1 MTDLDKK
8 IKELEE
14 QLKELK
20 HQKAVAELG
29 EEKDY
34 KAFLDK
40 KIFDV
45 NDYNNPWKLKI
56 WDHSK
61 EIMKIFETF
70 TDLFNYLEN
79 KMKKG
84 WKFSVYFIDRNN
96 EEFFHETQNL
106 SLQDVRLEFLKIFMN
121 GMNAYE
127 MGRSEIVICNTRE
140 EIQYEVIIETP
151 FLRNYEYSLDRLYGF
166 SENNVADK
174 DIREDIFSKAAN
186 WKLIDEIKNS
196 MKG

>member
-20 HQKAVAELG
+20 HQKAVTELG

-34 KAFLDK
+34 KAFLDR

-45 NDYNNPWKLKI
+45 NDYDDPWKLKI
-56 WDHSK
+56 WDRSK
-61 EIMKIFETF
+61 ERMKTVETF

-96 EEFFHETQNL
+96 EEFFYETQNL
-106 SLQDVRLEFLKIFMN
+106 SLQDVRLEFLKIFMT

-127 MGRSEIVICNTRE
+127 MSRSEIVICNTRE

-151 FLRNYEYSLDRLYGF
+151 FLRNYECSLDRLYGF
-166 SENNVADK
+166 SENNIADK

>member
-34 KAFLDK
+34 RAFLDK

-45 NDYNNPWKLKI
+45 NDYDNPWKLKI
-56 WDHSK
+56 WDLSK
-61 EIMKIFETF
+61 ERMKIFETF

-106 SLQDVRLEFLKIFMN
+106 SLQKVRLEFLKIFMN

-127 MGRSEIVICNTRE
+127 MGRAEIVICNTRE

-151 FLRNYEYSLDRLYGF
+151 FLRNYECSLNCLYRF

-174 DIREDIFSKAAN
+174 DVREDIFNKAAN

>member
-14 QLKELK
+14 QLEELK
-20 HQKAVAELG
+20 HQKAVAELD

-34 KAFLDK
+34 KAFLDE

-45 NDYNNPWKLKI
+45 KDYDNPWKLKI

-61 EIMKIFETF
+61 ERMKAVETF
-70 TDLFNYLEN
+70 TDLFNCLEN

-96 EEFFHETQNL
+96 DEFFYETQNL
-106 SLQDVRLEFLKIFMN
+106 SSQDVRLEFLKIFMT

-127 MGRSEIVICNTRE
+127 MSRAEIVICNTRE

-151 FLRNYEYSLDRLYGF
+151 FLKNYDYSLDRFYRF
-166 SENNVADK
+166 SENNGADK
-174 DIREDIFSKAAN
+174 NIREVIFSKAAN